1 MRVTLA
7 VLAVA
12 LAVGV
17 LGLAVD
23 GSQAS
28 DSSATGWLEPG
39 LGWTYQAVV
48 TDLTRDATFTT
59 TLTFLGVGEPPG
71 RQAVAVITDRDWG
84 TTLSV
89 YPVAPGANLA
99 TAVTGPTP
107 IVLRWP
113 TVLDFVPE
121 LRGGMPPV
129 QAFALP
135 AVPVDEL
142 EWSLSF
148 RQPLGAGTVERGEIR
163 LALGPQGAVT
173 VPAGA
178 FVGLY
183 STTYYA
189 TWRKTSHQ
197 GAAWWPGEASPA
209 GPAWIPVWAQGTLGA
224 TVRYTWE
231 LVERVSLGHDELL
244 ARLGE
249 ALDATERVGPLQAR
263 EVRDAL
269 RELGIEI

>member
-1 MRVTLA
+1 MNRFL
-7 VLAVA
+7 VLCW
-12 LAVGV
+12 LV
-17 LGLAVD
+17 LTTGISVV
-23 GSQAS
+23 
-28 DSSATGWLEPG
+28 ATGSSVPGGIEPG
-39 LGWTYQAVV
+39 LGWVYRAEV
-48 TDLTRDATFTT
+48 TDLARDAILTT

-71 RQAVAVITDRDWG
+71 IQAVAVITDRDWG

-99 TAVTGPTP
+99 TAMTGPAP
-107 IVLRWP
+107 VVLRWP
-113 TVLDFVPE
+113 TVLDLVPE
-121 LRGGMPPV
+121 LRGSMPPV

-148 RQPLGAGTVERGEIR
+148 RQPLGGGSVERGEIR
-163 LALGPQGAVT
+163 LGLGPHGAVT
-173 VPAGA
+173 VPAGTFA
-178 FVGLY
+178 GLY
-183 STTYYA
+183 STTYSA

-197 GAAWWPGEASPA
+197 GVAWWPGEDAAA

-231 LVERVSLGHDELL
+231 LVERVSLDHDELL
-244 ARLGE
+244 ARLRD
-249 ALDATERVGPLQAR
+249 ALDATERVDPPQAR